1 MSLRELWRG
10 QVVADA
16 DVAGPGTQLSGALA
30 LSPWQVSAREWSG
43 RAAAGLLALA
53 PGLPALSCS
62 MHAVVAVDRLA
73 LRRRSVLAEGTVQVA
88 EGTCTDESGG
98 EHPVPAMVLGLST
111 EGPDARAVLATAD
124 AAATPLASL
133 TVTADRRL
141 LIRIEPDGALLVPG
155 MPSSAA
161 TTLEYWF

>member
-1 MSLRELWRG
+1 
-10 QVVADA
+10 
-16 DVAGPGTQLSGALA
+16 
-30 LSPWQVSAREWSG
+30 
-43 RAAAGLLALA
+43 
-53 PGLPALSCS
+53 
-62 MHAVVAVDRLA
+62 
-73 LRRRSVLAEGTVQVA
+73 
-88 EGTCTDESGG
+88 
-98 EHPVPAMVLGLST
+98 MVLGLST